1 MNNQLL
7 EAYLSVTDAI
17 AQDASPE
24 TAYRAVE
31 KAINDLIGHRLFTIL
46 VRCEGG
52 EEVQRVY
59 SSQPESYPVQGRK
72 RMGPTPWGDLVL
84 TRKQAF
90 LGQDKAAIRWAFPD
104 HELIESLG
112 LGSVIN
118 VSVQEGGEILGVLNV
133 LDEEGVYTSE
143 DQVALV
149 RSFTPLLI
157 SALTKTRR

>member
-24 TAYRAVE
+24 TAYRAVD

-52 EEVQRVY
+52 EEVERVY

-157 SALTKTRR
+157 